1 MACFASTW
9 ANELS
14 EKQAQELAK
23 SFVNSHFNR
32 KGGGSDL
39 KSQGQ
44 VKGLGFY
51 VFNMT
56 EKGGFVIV
64 SNESRSRPIIG
75 FSETGKFDADNMPD
89 NMRAWLQ
96 GYADEI
102 AWLKKQPTVETGT
115 IAKKLR
121 TRSGSHA
128 TNPIEPLVKT
138 HWDQRAPYNN
148 LCPEYTSGKRAV
160 TGCVATAMAQVMKFH
175 NYPSASKNI
184 IPGYTTDSYQI
195 ELSDLPVTTFDW
207 EHMNEPYTGNEEET
221 DVAAKAVAKLMQ
233 YCGYSVEMDYGPS
246 SGASSAKIATALK
259 DYFDYNS
266 TTTTLVTRSFY
277 TNDKWAD
284 LIYHELSNGR
294 PVVYGGQSSGGG
306 HEFVCDGYKYEDG
319 TDYFHINW
327 GWGGHNDEYYLL
339 SVLNPYGEQGAGGSS
354 SDDGFHYGQDAVIGV
369 QKSTENGAIADITPN
384 VINLTLNSMTLSHS
398 SAVVGQEVTV
408 TLNIT
413 NNNAN
418 DYYGDICIGY
428 YNSGFYS
435 ILVGEMFSIP
445 ARSTRDCVMK
455 FTPTG
460 YGTYNL
466 VLFLP
471 NTSGSYSTDGTIW
484 ATLPVVQSNSG
495 IPTNLVVTDISSTGA
510 TLSWTE
516 NGEATSW
523 KVGYKAD
530 GVANFTTVDAPTNPF
545 TLTGLTSETEYT
557 VKVRPANS
565 EDAWSSE
572 ITFTTCATYPVPEN
586 LAVSEVTP
594 TSAVISWTGSAD
606 SYDVRYGELSN
617 GVGVEAKWLQYDDGN
632 HVTNYGF
639 GFDETT
645 WGVMYPGSMVSGN
658 KLTKV
663 SLFLSS
669 IYNTDDIT
677 VRVYSGG
684 NSSPGTQL
692 YSGKFTPPSEIYNF
706 LEISF
711 DLPIIITPGQN
722 LWITLTEAGSNPV
735 TCCQTSTKIPN
746 NQWIFNRNNNNWVKA
761 SDTYSNFDNYG
772 WMIRGYIESESLD
785 NLSWTATVNNHTG
798 KSYQI
803 TGMNST
809 GNYVAQVRSNYG
821 SNHSDWVTASIT
833 KALELGNNDSDNENL
848 INAWNNQETTV
859 TLKDRTLY
867 KDGSWNTLCLPFSLN
882 ATQLAASPLADADI
896 RTLTEATFSGGTL
909 TLNFTLKD
917 AITSITA
924 GTPYIIKWTKADGYE
939 SANAQTRDLKNPVF
953 NNVTIDNTARDITSG
968 KVTFKGTYIPI
979 NFSQVDESV
988 LFLGDNN
995 YLYFPQS
1002 GAKINACRAYFE
1014 LDGITASEV
1023 AKARI
1028 FIEGGNATEI
1038 VNTNFEP
1045 VTSNVWYTIDGRK
1058 FSGKPVR
1065 KGVYVQNGKKVVI
1078 K

>member
-1 MACFASTW
+1 MRKRLFFLLLLMACFAGTW
-9 ANELS
+9 ADELS

-23 SFVNSHFNR
+23 SFVNSHFGR
-32 KGGGSDL
+32 KGGSDL

-102 AWLKKQPTVETGT
+102 AWLKKQPVVETAT
-115 IAKKLR
+115 VTKNSK
-121 TRSGSHA
+121 TRAGSHV
-128 TNPIEPLVKT
+128 TTEIKPLVKT
-138 HWDQRAPYNN
+138 QWNQRAPYNN
-148 LCPEYTSGKRAV
+148 LCPEYISGERSV
-160 TGCVATAMAQVMKFH
+160 TGCVATAMAQVMKYH
-175 NYPSASKNI
+175 KCPEDPTAV
-184 IPGYTTDSYQI
+184 IPGYTTDSYGI
-195 ELSDLPVTTFDW
+195 DLTKGLPATTFNW
-207 EHMNEPYTGNEEET
+207 TNMKNTYTGTET
-221 DVAAKAVAKLMQ
+221 EVEATAVATLMQ
-233 YCGYSVEMDYGPS
+233 YCGYSVKMDYGPS
-246 SGASSAKIATALK
+246 SGSNTLNVADALK
-259 DYFDYNS
+259 KYFDYNA
-266 TTTTLVTRSFY
+266 TTTTFVTRSYY
-277 TNDKWAD
+277 TNDKWTD
-284 LIYHELSNGR
+284 LIYHELANKR

-319 TDYFHINW
+319 KDYFHINW
-327 GWGGHNDEYYLL
+327 GWGGSNDEYYLL

-354 SDDGFHYGQDAVIGV
+354 SDDGYHYGQDAVIGI
-369 QKSTENGAIADITPN
+369 QKSTENGTIANITPN
-384 VINLTLNSMTLSHS
+384 VFNLTMNSMTLSHS
-398 SAVVGQEVTV
+398 SAVVGQEVTA

-418 DYYGDICIGY
+418 DYEGDIYIGY
-428 YNSGFYS
+428 VSGN
-435 ILVGEMFSIP
+435 VGYLLEGDVFSIP
-445 ARSTRDCVMK
+445 ARATRDCVIK

-471 NTSGSYSTDGTIW
+471 NTTGGYSTDETVW
-484 ATLPVVQSNSG
+484 ASLPVVPSNSV
-495 IPTNLVVTDISSTGA
+495 IPTNLAVTNISSSGA
-510 TLSWTE
+510 SLSWTE

-530 GVANFTTVDAPTNPF
+530 GDANFTIVDAATNPF
-545 TLTGLTSETEYT
+545 ILTGLTQETEYT

-565 EDAWSSE
+565 ENAWSSE
-572 ITFTTCATYPVPEN
+572 LSFTTYASYPVPEN
-586 LAVSEVTP
+586 LTVSGVTP
-594 TSAVISWTGSAD
+594 TSAVISWTGNAN
-606 SYDVRYGELSN
+606 SYDVRYGVLPN
-617 GVGVEAKWLQYDDGN
+617 GVGAEAKWLQYDDGTCIGSSGN
-632 HVTNYGF
+632 DTPS
-639 GFDETT
+639 TWK
-645 WGVMYPGSMVSGN
+645 WGVMYPGSQVAGN
-658 KLTKV
+658 KLTQVK
-663 SLFLSS
+663 F
-669 IYNTDDIT
+669 YKCTEGTATIT
-677 VRVYSGG
+677 IQVYSGG
-684 NSSPGTQL
+684 DNAPGTQV
-692 YSGKFTPPSEIYNF
+692 GNTINVTPADATGFQTVTFST
-706 LEISF
+706 
-711 DLPIIITPGQN
+711 PIAIQPGEN
-722 LWITLTEAGSNPV
+722 LWITLQETGIYQMARCSSTE
-735 TCCQTSTKIPN
+735 PN
-746 NQWIFNRNNNNWVKA
+746 NQWIC
-761 SDTYSNFDNYG
+761 YGENYWDKIGGTSG

-833 KALELGNNDSDNENL
+833 KALELGNNDSNNENL
-848 INAWNNQETTV
+848 IDAWNNQATTV

-896 RTLTEATFSGGTL
+896 RTLTETTFSGGTL
-909 TLNFTLKD
+909 TLNFTSKD

-924 GTPYIIKWTKADGYE
+924 GKPYILKWTMAEGYE

-953 NNVTIDNTARDITSG
+953 NNVTIDKTTSDIKSG
-968 KVTFKGTYIPI
+968 NVTFKGTYIPI
-979 NFSQVDESV
+979 NFNQTDESV

-1002 GAKINACRAYFE
+1002 GAKINACRAYFK
-1014 LDGITASEV
+1014 LDGLTASEV

-1028 FIEGGNATEI
+1028 FIEGENATEI

-1058 FSGKPVR
+1058 LSGKPER